1 MERVEMLSSRQV
13 LQPEV
18 VEMPTGDDTV
28 GMDLEGIGGTKGGV
42 ERRMDDK
49 RLGLGQDSETTTLND
64 EIGV

>member
-1 MERVEMLSSRQV
+1 M
-13 LQPEV
+13 QPEV